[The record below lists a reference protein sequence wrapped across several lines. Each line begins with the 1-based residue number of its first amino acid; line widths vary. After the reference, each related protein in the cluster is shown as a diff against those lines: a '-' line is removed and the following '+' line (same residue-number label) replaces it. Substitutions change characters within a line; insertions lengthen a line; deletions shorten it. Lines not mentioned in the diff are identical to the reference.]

1 MTIAQPGP
9 NLNPNLNPD
18 LSLGQSLGLTLGQ
31 SPGQLVPASLAGH
44 HQRTVE
50 AIFHHPSA
58 HNLKW
63 RDVIGLFEE
72 IGDVHEH
79 TNNEFIFEVS
89 GSRHGFR
96 KPHSKD
102 LTSPEVIAIR
112 HFLTNAGWSAEARA
126 PKAASANLE
135 SNAPSL
141 IIIVDHHEAKIFQV
155 DVGADDISKH
165 IIAPYDP
172 HHLLHHLA
180 PKGQSHLGGQGG
192 DQPSYFQSIAKAAA
206 KAGRIIIM
214 GHGHGKSN
222 AAEQLSDYLRSHHAE
237 TYSRVVREINADIS
251 KMTDPQ
257 LLDLARRALK
267 SPA

>member
-1 MTIAQPGP
+1 M
-9 NLNPNLNPD
+9 
-18 LSLGQSLGLTLGQ
+18 
-31 SPGQLVPASLAGH
+31 
-44 HQRTVE
+44 
-50 AIFHHPSA
+50 
-58 HNLKW
+58 
-63 RDVIGLFEE
+63 IGLIEE

-79 TNNEFIFEVS
+79 ANNEFIFQVS
-89 GSRHGFR
+89 GHRHGFR

-102 LTSPEVIAIR
+102 LTSPDLI
-112 HFLTNAGWSAEARA
+112 
-126 PKAASANLE
+126 

-141 IIIVDHHEAKIFQV
+141 IIVVDHHEAKIFQV

-180 PKGQSHLGGQGG
+180 PKGQSHLGGQGA
-192 DQPSYFQSIAKAAA
+192 DQPSYFQSIAKTAA

-214 GHGHGKSN
+214 GHGHGKSK
-222 AAEQLSDYLRSHHAE
+222 AAEQLCDFLRSHHAD
-237 TYSRVVREINADIS
+237 TYGRVVREINADIS

-267 SPA
+267 SSA